1 MNLKISF
8 AALLISTTAT
18 FADDAATPAQKAWI
32 EAGKVAMHGP
42 LDVSLLDQAKIHLP
56 SSMDFIPKA
65 QAQALMVTW
74 GNGESPELIGMITS
88 RLPDQNWVMTVD
100 YVSEGHVNDE
110 DAKQWNPDDL
120 LSSIKDG
127 TSAGNVDRVK
137 QGFPELEIL
146 GWVEPPKYD
155 SKLHKLIWSMKAQ
168 DKGAAADDAKT
179 INYNTYALGR
189 DGYFK
194 LDLLTDDK
202 HIEGEKSYA
211 QSVLAALD
219 YNTGKKYDD
228 FRQDTDHMAEYGIA
242 ALIGGA
248 VAHKLG
254 FLALAS
260 VFILKFIKI
269 IGVAVVVGL
278 GTIRRLFKRQPK
290 DDA

>member
-1 MNLKISF
+1 MILKISCV
-8 AALLISTTAT
+8 ALLLSATAA

-56 SSMDFIPKA
+56 TSMDFIPKA
-65 QAQALMVTW
+65 QAQTLMMSW
-74 GNGESPELIGMITS
+74 GNGESPELVGMITS
-88 RLPDQNWVMTVD
+88 RDPEQSWVMTVD

-110 DAKQWNPDDL
+110 DAKQWNADDL

-127 TSAGNVDRVK
+127 TAAGNEDRVK
-137 QGFPELEIL
+137 QGFPALEIL
-146 GWVEPPKYD
+146 GWIEPPKYD

-168 DKGAAADDAKT
+168 DKGAAPDVPKT
-179 INYNTYALGR
+179 VNYNTYALGR

-194 LDLLTDDK
+194 LDLLTDEK
-202 HIEGEKSYA
+202 HIEAEKSYA
-211 QSVLAALD
+211 QTVLAALE
-219 YNTGKKYDD
+219 YNTGKKYED

-260 VFILKFIKI
+260 VFILKFVKI
-269 IGVAVVVGL
+269 IGVAVVLGL
-278 GTIRRLFKRQPK
+278 GAIRRFFKRAPK
-290 DDA
+290 DKP